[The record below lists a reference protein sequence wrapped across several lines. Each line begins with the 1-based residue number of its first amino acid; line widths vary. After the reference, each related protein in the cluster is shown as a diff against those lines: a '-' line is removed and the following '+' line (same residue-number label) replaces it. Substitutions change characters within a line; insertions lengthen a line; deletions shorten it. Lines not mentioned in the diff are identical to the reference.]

1 MTRERIVESI
11 LNPNKEVAPMFTP
24 WTLLMS
30 DGTTKVGLY
39 VGGTNKNTQ
48 EYVDPNGNR
57 FEVRPE
63 DVEDRKPAKTSIM
76 PAELVDAMTDQEFR
90 DLVAFL
96 ETTKRKAP

>member
-24 WTLLMS
+24 WTLLLA
-30 DGTTKVGLY
+30 DGSTKVGLF
-39 VGGTNKNTQ
+39 VGGTNRNTQ
-48 EYVDPNGNR
+48 AFVDPNGQQ

-76 PAELVDAMTDQEFR
+76 PAELVDALTDQEFR

-96 ETTKRKAP
+96 ETAKRKAP